1 MAKVKNHLKLIK
13 ETIDLQNEE
22 KSNLQ
27 SSKKSLTENLKT
39 LTNDRDRAIE
49 QKFLQS
55 NEIND
60 TKKISAQEAYNDGV
74 EKKLL
79 EEQRK
84 FNGSKIF
91 LEELGER
98 VETVDR
104 NLSCSYKKIEA
115 VKREI
120 EKVKKSRQVNQ
131 VPKPASIAKMFSN
144 PPPVISNSVQGGNKV
159 PTASRSGFLN
169 FFRKN

>member
-1 MAKVKNHLKLIK
+1 
-13 ETIDLQNEE
+13 
-22 KSNLQ
+22 LQ
-27 SSKKSLTENLKT
+27 SSKKSLADSLKT

-60 TKKISAQEAYNDGV
+60 THKIAAQEAYNNEV
-74 EKKLL
+74 ERKLL
-79 EEQRK
+79 EEQRR
-84 FNGSKIF
+84 FNASKIF

-98 VETVDR
+98 LETVDR

-120 EKVKKSRQVNQ
+120 EKVKKSRQVNTI
-131 VPKPASIAKMFSN
+131 PKPASIAKMFSN
-144 PPPVISNSVQGGNKV
+144 PPPVIANNIPGGTKV

-169 FFRKN
+169 FFRKS